1 MLSRNAQ
8 IWETNLFNWVFG
20 GSGVFLVLQNSLG
33 FLCRHALFTSGCCCF
48 CVSLRFPC
56 QTFRTS
62 VFVPRSPASNL
73 KTIATKLSFWTVL
86 VHEAEFS
93 WFGRFLLQHVLCKQ
107 SKLIYNPSFLWGKF
121 WKHDIKKVGKCSIPC
136 FYSKNILF
144 PVFSTEPRLG
154 WYFWIFLVWCLVIL
168 SLGWWFFGMMTGPS
182 NSRHSKLRV

>member
-20 GSGVFLVLQNSLG
+20 GSGVFLALQNSLG

-121 WKHDIKKVGKCSIPC
+121 WKHDIKKWASAAYHASTLKIYFFLC
-136 FYSKNILF
+136 FPLNHVWKGIF
-144 PVFSTEPRLG
+144 G
-154 WYFWIFLVWCLVIL
+154 YFLYDVW
-168 SLGWWFFGMMTGPS
+168 SF
-182 NSRHSKLRV
+182 

>member
-20 GSGVFLVLQNSLG
+20 GSGVFLVLQNSLR
-33 FLCRHALFTSGCCCF
+33 FLCRHALFTSGCWCS

-73 KTIATKLSFWTVL
+73 KTIATKSSLWTVL

-93 WFGRFLLQHVLCKQ
+93 WFGPVGFFCNMCCANSLNLFTTHPFCGENFENTIN
-107 SKLIYNPSFLWGKF
+107 KLASVAYHDSTLNIYFF
-121 WKHDIKKVGKCSIPC
+121 C
-136 FYSKNILF
+136 
-144 PVFSTEPRLG
+144 VFHWTT
-154 WYFWIFLVWCLVIL
+154 FT
-168 SLGWWFFGMMTGPS
+168 FGMVFFDISCMMSG
-182 NSRHSKLRV
+182 HSKFGMVIFWNDDRSF